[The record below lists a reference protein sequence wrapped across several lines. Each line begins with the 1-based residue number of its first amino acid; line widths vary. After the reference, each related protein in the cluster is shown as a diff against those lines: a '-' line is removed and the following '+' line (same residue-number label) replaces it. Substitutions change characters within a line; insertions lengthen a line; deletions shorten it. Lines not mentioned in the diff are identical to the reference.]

1 MTSTTQRFRQLI
13 LPIAIALVS
22 VGGIRT
28 AAKAAPVGITGTA
41 AKAAQHASF
50 NFKAGAREEALG
62 PLPLN
67 ENRTIHRPVSRNA
80 GEALESVDSPS
91 ADAPPTAASEPTL
104 ASTQPSAQSPAELSS
119 FLALG
124 DNGTVIPP
132 DTDGAVGPNNLM
144 VAVNSQVVIQD
155 RAGTTL
161 STVTLTGFWS
171 SLRVPDAF
179 DPHIIYDPYGHR
191 WIFSAAS
198 GESSANA
205 AILIAVSQSSDP
217 SAGWNLYK
225 VTVDT
230 TGADWG
236 DYPTLGFN
244 KQWIVVQANL
254 FTVSGGAFVK
264 SVIWAFDK
272 ADLYAG
278 GTGKHTVLR
287 PASGFTQLP
296 ATTYDPNLATVYL
309 LESSSSGSAK
319 LRLDTITGAVGAEV
333 LTSGVAFPTGSAA
346 WQSFSPT
353 LNFAPQ
359 LGSTSLIDTDDD
371 RLLSCVY
378 RNGSLWA
385 SHTVYL
391 PAIGTPTRTAAQ
403 WWQISTTGGNVG
415 AVQQFGRIDDP
426 SGADLYAYPTLAV
439 NANND
444 VMVGYTH
451 FGPELYPSAAYS
463 TRLASDALNTME
475 AGTTLKAGE
484 APYFKDFGTGDNRW
498 GDFSS
503 TVVDPV
509 DDTAMWTIQE
519 YAGQNNKWS
528 LWWGKVNT
536 GGSTATPTPSLTAT
550 PTSTATATPAAT
562 ATATPAPTPVPT
574 STPTPSPLRI
584 GAFRILPN
592 AHTAVL
598 YYDSLNISGG
608 RAPYTIAVVLGHLP
622 PGLKIDHAA
631 GAITGIA
638 TTQGTWYPTIRVI
651 DASGN
656 RVRKAFS
663 LTVWKITAAYCA
675 RTLLCAPQSGLVS
688 GSVSTDR

>member
-1 MTSTTQRFRQLI
+1 
-13 LPIAIALVS
+13 
-22 VGGIRT
+22 
-28 AAKAAPVGITGTA
+28 
-41 AKAAQHASF
+41 
-50 NFKAGAREEALG
+50 
-62 PLPLN
+62 
-67 ENRTIHRPVSRNA
+67 
-80 GEALESVDSPS
+80 
-91 ADAPPTAASEPTL
+91 
-104 ASTQPSAQSPAELSS
+104 
-119 FLALG
+119 
-124 DNGTVIPP
+124 
-132 DTDGAVGPNNLM
+132 
-144 VAVNSQVVIQD
+144 
-155 RAGTTL
+155 
-161 STVTLTGFWS
+161 
-171 SLRVPDAF
+171 
-179 DPHIIYDPYGHR
+179 
-191 WIFSAAS
+191 
-198 GESSANA
+198 
-205 AILIAVSQSSDP
+205 
-217 SAGWNLYK
+217 
-225 VTVDT
+225 
-230 TGADWG
+230 
-236 DYPTLGFN
+236 
-244 KQWIVVQANL
+244 
-254 FTVSGGAFVK
+254 
-264 SVIWAFDK
+264 
-272 ADLYAG
+272 
-278 GTGKHTVLR
+278 VLK

-296 ATTYDPNLATVYL
+296 ASTYDTNLATMYL

-333 LTSGVAFPTGSAA
+333 LTNGVAFPIGSAA

-391 PAIGTPTRTAAQ
+391 PAIGMPTRTAAQ
-403 WWQISTTGGNVG
+403 WWQISTAAGSVG
-415 AVQQFGRIDDP
+415 TVQQFGRIDDP
-426 SGADLYAYPTLAV
+426 SGANFYAYPTLAV

-451 FGPELYPSAAYS
+451 FGPGLYPSAGYS
-463 TRLASDALNTME
+463 TRMASDASNTME

-498 GDFSS
+498 GDYSS

-509 DDTAMWTIQE
+509 DDTSMWTIQE

-528 LWWGKVNT
+528 LWWGRVNA
-536 GGSTATPTPSLTAT
+536 GASAATPTPNPTPT
-550 PTSTATATPAAT
+550 PTS
-562 ATATPAPTPVPT
+562 TATPAPTPVPT

-584 GAFRILPN
+584 GAFWILPN
-592 AHTAVL
+592 AHTTVL
-598 YYDSLNISGG
+598 YDVSLNISGG

-663 LTVWKITAAYCA
+663 LTVWKATAAYCA
-675 RTLLCAPQSGLVS
+675 RTLLCGPQSALVS
-688 GSVSTDR
+688 GRVSADL